1 MNYQMIIGLQLL
13 YIAPSILLYIA
24 EFFYILVCKDP
35 EFSSAFYYIFLIRAP
50 ADLIQVTVSLV
61 AFRLPLADW
70 RFVVDK
76 PYIAKL
82 GFVVSNF
89 ACNIELFAQLILSVN
104 RLTAIWFPLRHNSW
118 WTLRRTVI
126 SFLVC
131 ALAASIPAVVKF
143 CQEAGYVAVEGK
155 VVPYLIHEEDQKVN
169 SYVSSISY
177 LFFCLSC
184 FSLNIA
190 ALLKH
195 SQQRNIKW
203 VDQQLVMARRL
214 QLNLLVYS
222 SAFTVAI
229 MSMTVCQCL
238 LALDVFPLKTDG
250 HSVVILVLV
259 MSADCFALSNP
270 WLLFALSSTF
280 RSKFSRVGSGLPT
293 VGSSYTV

>member
-1 MNYQMIIGLQLL
+1 MQIIRWIGKQSNLAEMLEFSPLFTLLGDESMNYQMIIGLQLL

-155 VVPYLIHEEDQKVN
+155 VVPYLIHEEDQK
-169 SYVSSISY
+169 
-177 LFFCLSC
+177 
-184 FSLNIA
+184 
-190 ALLKH
+190 
-195 SQQRNIKW
+195 W